1 MTHNRIAEQPT
12 TTQLSVALVVH
23 SAVYDE
29 PLVLS
34 RDTFTSEKQSQLGVN
49 QRSYPESESL
59 ASAIGDL
66 VTISKRF
73 SRGSDEYETR

>member
-34 RDTFTSEKQSQLGVN
+34 RDTFTSQKEPQLDVT
-49 QRSYPESESL
+49 QRSYPH
-59 ASAIGDL
+59 GDL
-66 VTISKRF
+66 LLGR
-73 SRGSDEYETR
+73 

>member
-1 MTHNRIAEQPT
+1 MITNNRIAEQPI
-12 TTQLSVALVVH
+12 TTQLSVALVIH

-49 QRSYPESESL
+49 
-59 ASAIGDL
+59 
-66 VTISKRF
+66 
-73 SRGSDEYETR
+73 

>member
-1 MTHNRIAEQPT
+1 MITNNRIAEQPI

-49 QRSYPESESL
+49 
-59 ASAIGDL
+59 
-66 VTISKRF
+66 
-73 SRGSDEYETR
+73 